1 MFRFNQSERR
11 DRSRMPTWYLLF
23 VALENKMLNSKS
35 PFYERG
41 GVVLEHRTPRREVM
55 GSISTGDTVLCA
67 LARHINYPEYWLNQ
81 WKHWL
86 RPNMTEKLLT
96 GTLRMQNKNK

>member
-1 MFRFNQSERR
+1 MI
-11 DRSRMPTWYLLF
+11 
-23 VALENKMLNSKS
+23 
-35 PFYERG
+35 
-41 GVVLEHRTPRREVM
+41 LEHRTPRREVM
-55 GSISTGDTVLCA
+55 GSISTGGTVLCA